1 MFASG
6 LATTGGLFGK
16 GLGAV
21 LLSMVLGA
29 GVLEQ
34 AAAAE
39 PSGGVVRIGVLN
51 DQAGPYSDPQG
62 PGSVASAQLAIKD
75 FGGKVL
81 GKPIELVIGDHQN
94 KADLGASIARKW
106 IDVDGVDALVDFGN
120 SAVSLAVQE
129 LAKNKAV
136 ILNVSS
142 VTDKLFGENCSPTGF
157 VWNYDSSTIANA
169 MGRATVKSGGDT
181 WFLIVADYSFGHSL
195 QQQIERVVVPAG
207 GKIVGV
213 ARHPVTTTDFS
224 AYLVQA
230 QASKAKVIALLNAA
244 DNTINSIKQAGEFGI
259 VEGGQKLA
267 ATAFYLTNV
276 HSLGLKTA
284 QGLQF
289 VAPFYWDQ
297 DDASREFT
305 RRWRAERGTT
315 NAPTHL
321 QAGVYSAVLAYLRA
335 VEAAGTDDPVKV
347 SEKIRELPVNDFYA
361 KGAKVRADGRL
372 MKGMTLYE
380 VKSPAES
387 KGPWDYLKAVREMPA
402 EDIIRPLSESNCPY
416 AGAK

>member
-1 MFASG
+1 MSES
-6 LATTGGLFGK
+6 K
-16 GLGAV
+16 VMKRRLGTL
-21 LLSMVLGA
+21 LLSFAFGVGTLA
-29 GVLEQ
+29 G

-39 PSGGVVRIGVLN
+39 PSGGAVRIGVLN
-51 DQAGPYSDPQG
+51 DQAGPYADPQG
-62 PGSVASAQLAIKD
+62 PGSVASARLAIKD
-75 FGGKVL
+75 FGGTVL
-81 GKPIELVIGDHQN
+81 GKPIDLVVGDHQN

-106 IDVDGVDALVDFGN
+106 IDVDGVDAIVDFGN

-136 ILNVSS
+136 ILHVSS
-142 VTDKLFGENCSPTGF
+142 VSDKLFGANCSPTGF
-157 VWNYDSSTIANA
+157 MWNYDASTIANA

-195 QQQIERVVVPAG
+195 QEQIERVVVPAG

-213 ARHPVTTTDFS
+213 ARHPVATTDFS
-224 AYLVQA
+224 AYLLQA
-230 QASKAKVIALLNAA
+230 QASKAKVIAVLNAG
-244 DNTINSIKQAGEFGI
+244 DNTTNTLKQAAEFGI

-267 ATAFYLTNV
+267 ATTFYLTNV
-276 HSLGLKTA
+276 NSLGLKAA
-284 QGLQF
+284 QGLRF
-289 VAPFYWDQ
+289 VVPFYWDQ
-297 DDASREFT
+297 DDAAREFT

-347 SEKIRELPVNDFYA
+347 SEKMRELPVNDFFA

-387 KGPWDYLKAVREMPA
+387 KGPWDYLKPIREMPA
-402 EDIIRPLSESNCPY
+402 EEIIRPLSESHCPY
-416 AGAK
+416 ASAQ

>member
-1 MFASG
+1 MFKNGSVRKRLL
-6 LATTGGLFGK
+6 LAFVSTVV
-16 GLGAV
+16 GA
-21 LLSMVLGA
+21 LAPAGA
-29 GVLEQ
+29 PVAQ
-34 AAAAE
+34 
-39 PSGGVVRIGVLN
+39 PSNGVVRIGVLN

-81 GKPIELVIGDHQN
+81 GKSIELVVGDHQN
-94 KADLGASIARKW
+94 KADIGASIARKW
-106 IDVDGVDALVDFGN
+106 IDVEGVDAIVDFGN
-120 SAVSLAVQE
+120 SAVSLAVQD
-129 LAKNKAV
+129 LARNKAV

-142 VTDKLFGENCSPTGF
+142 VTDRLFGENCSPTGF

-169 MGRATVKSGGDT
+169 IGRAAVKGGGDT

-213 ARHPVTTTDFS
+213 ARHPVATSDFS
-224 AYLVQA
+224 AYLVQG
-230 QASKAKVIALLNAA
+230 QASKAKVIAVLNAG
-244 DNTINSIKQAGEFGI
+244 DNTTNTLKQAAEFGI

-267 ATAFYLTNV
+267 ATTFYITNV
-276 HSLGLKTA
+276 HSLGLKAA

-289 VAPFYWDQ
+289 VVPFYWDQ
-297 DDASREFT
+297 DDAAREFT
-305 RRWRAERGTT
+305 RRWRAERGTQ
-315 NAPTHL
+315 NAPSHL

-347 SEKIRELPVNDFYA
+347 SEKIHELPVNDFYA

-387 KGPWDYLKAVREMPA
+387 KGPWDYLKAVRDMPA
-402 EDIIRPLSESNCPY
+402 EDVIRPLSESNCPF
-416 AGAK
+416 ADAR